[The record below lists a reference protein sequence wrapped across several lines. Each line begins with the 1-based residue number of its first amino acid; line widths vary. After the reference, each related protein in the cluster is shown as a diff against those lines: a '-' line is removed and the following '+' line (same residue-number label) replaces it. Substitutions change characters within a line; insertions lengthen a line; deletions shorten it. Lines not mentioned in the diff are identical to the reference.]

1 MERLVEDIKSYPD
14 EDEDPGVSYPV
25 LALGHAQHRELRRA
39 LTLRHQITNLN
50 KKKSQLKLGD
60 MTPGKELDERK
71 RKINGKRGS

>member
-14 EDEDPGVSYPV
+14 EDEDPGVSYTV

-50 KKKSQLKLGD
+50 KNRSIKIGRYDSGERIRRKK
-60 MTPGKELDERK
+60 KE
-71 RKINGKRGS
+71 N

>member
-50 KKKSQLKLGD
+50 KNRSIKIGRYDSGERIRRKK
-60 MTPGKELDERK
+60 KE
-71 RKINGKRGS
+71 N